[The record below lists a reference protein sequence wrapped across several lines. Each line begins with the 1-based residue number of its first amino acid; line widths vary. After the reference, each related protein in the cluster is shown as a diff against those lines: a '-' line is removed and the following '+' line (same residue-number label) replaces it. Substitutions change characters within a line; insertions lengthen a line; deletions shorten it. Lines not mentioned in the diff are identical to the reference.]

1 MSHDPIDTAASPKT
15 AGDDDQARPPVSPT
29 LPVVDLTAATL
40 QPSAPPVAS
49 SPASAAAS
57 GPVQAGGASAP
68 PAGVPAQAPAAAGSQ
83 RPPAPPPGRWAPVP
97 PRVIPARS
105 EADSTPSA
113 AQPTAPPA
121 APAAA
126 STSGRP
132 APLPVVQVTAAA
144 APQIS
149 RPAAPAGGLAPIPPP
164 PAAAVRG
171 GSAVG
176 PASTPAAG
184 SPASAP
190 AASDPAPAKAAQ
202 ASPASAASP
211 AAAAGALPAAG
222 GLTVP
227 APTGV
232 IAPVEPAVPA
242 AGSEAAKARSARAR
256 ALGEVAPTP
265 DVIAAPAK
273 IGLPTQYNKFPS
285 FVLLLLRLSTAA
297 LMGIRCFRD
306 AEALSATKQLWA
318 NTVLN
323 DTLNPDVLAW
333 IQVAAE
339 GAIAL
344 LLLFGLGV
352 RVVGAALMVLGVAWL
367 VFVLWGAVSPFQT
380 GIPGFTGEFEILLVA
395 VGFLFLGVGGG
406 GWLSLDAFFHRARVE
421 RKNAKAA

>member
-1 MSHDPIDTAASPKT
+1 
-15 AGDDDQARPPVSPT
+15 
-29 LPVVDLTAATL
+29 
-40 QPSAPPVAS
+40 
-49 SPASAAAS
+49 
-57 GPVQAGGASAP
+57 
-68 PAGVPAQAPAAAGSQ
+68 
-83 RPPAPPPGRWAPVP
+83 
-97 PRVIPARS
+97 
-105 EADSTPSA
+105 
-113 AQPTAPPA
+113 
-121 APAAA
+121 
-126 STSGRP
+126 
-132 APLPVVQVTAAA
+132 
-144 APQIS
+144 
-149 RPAAPAGGLAPIPPP
+149 
-164 PAAAVRG
+164 
-171 GSAVG
+171 
-176 PASTPAAG
+176 
-184 SPASAP
+184 
-190 AASDPAPAKAAQ
+190 
-202 ASPASAASP
+202 
-211 AAAAGALPAAG
+211 
-222 GLTVP
+222 LTVP